1 MQKRHAPPTRERLE
15 TLTSTCRKAGVSVTP
30 QRLAIYGALC
40 ESMDHPSPEVLH
52 GRLRASMPTL
62 SLATVYK
69 TLHLFAELGVAR
81 EVSVAGD
88 NSRRFDANCDRHH
101 HLVCEECHDVVD
113 LYDTMLDQVAIPKR
127 LEGFQPRAVHVQ
139 IVGLCAGCGGA
150 ARR

>member
-1 MQKRHAPPTRERLE
+1 MHKRHTPPTRERLDA
-15 TLTSTCRKAGVSVTP
+15 LTAICRKAGVSVTP
-30 QRLAIYGALC
+30 QRLAVYGALC

-52 GRLRASMPTL
+52 ERLRPSMPTL

-88 NSRRFDANCDRHH
+88 NSRRFDANGEKHH
-101 HLVCEECHDVVD
+101 HLVCEECHAVVD
-113 LYDTMLDQVAIPKR
+113 LYDTTLDRVSIPKR
-127 LEGFQPRAVHVQ
+127 LEGFQPKSVHVQ
-139 IVGLCAGCGGA
+139 IVGVCADCGGS